1 MDSNGACTS
10 CYPGYQVKD
19 LTCVVVVL
27 ELDPNCNLFEN
38 GKCTP
43 DNITNYYRIWLR
55 WVVSS
60 LALNV
65 SNSSSSLSLTD
76 KKES

>member
-1 MDSNGACTS
+1 
-10 CYPGYQVKD
+10 
-19 LTCVVVVL
+19 
-27 ELDPNCNLFEN
+27 LFEN